1 MDSQPRQDER
11 QPQSSSQAELA
22 LIGLYV
28 WADNQWTMSLGR
40 AFKRFRNAHDP
51 ISLNGAVTLISHE
64 SRRIVDTLDA
74 RTPRMLDTLEQTVI
88 QESMTQTRRI
98 PPKPPTPV
106 TLLEPPEP
114 PRFDFTIPLGERAT
128 AAIHTDLQTELKDI
142 RARILRQHDDLYK
155 LTAAGSAT
163 HEVMANGDTIKD
175 AQRTMMRDMLTHGV
189 TGFTDTAGRRW
200 QLSSYVEMAVRTA
213 AMRARN
219 EAHLEVMQAAGI
231 TLFTVPTHMHTCPVC
246 FAWQGKVLSVTPD
259 AQADATIEEARAAGL
274 WHPNCEHTITS
285 WHAGDPHP
293 DPGEWSERDDVLWKA
308 SQHQR
313 QLERDIRAQKR
324 VLAYSGEP
332 LMRQQARQRIRGYQK
347 QLRDLTHDTG
357 LLRRSHRE
365 QPDLGLRR

>member
-1 MDSQPRQDER
+1 MTRGEKQEE
-11 QPQSSSQAELA
+11 PQSPRTGQAM

-28 WADNQWTMSLGR
+28 WADGQWTMGLGR
-40 AFKRFRNAHDP
+40 LFKRLRHAYGIIDLQAA
-51 ISLNGAVTLISHE
+51 ITTLKHE
-64 SRRIVDTLDA
+64 ERRIVDTLTA
-74 RTPRMLDTLEQTVI
+74 RTPRLLNMMEQEAWGEARTVV
-88 QESMTQTRRI
+88 RRI

-175 AQRTMMRDMLTHGV
+175 AQRTMMRDLLTHGV

-219 EAHLEVMQAAGI
+219 EAHLEIMQAAGI

-313 QLERDIRAQKR
+313 ELERDIRAQKR

-332 LMRQQARQRIRGYQK
+332 LMRQQARQRIRGYQR